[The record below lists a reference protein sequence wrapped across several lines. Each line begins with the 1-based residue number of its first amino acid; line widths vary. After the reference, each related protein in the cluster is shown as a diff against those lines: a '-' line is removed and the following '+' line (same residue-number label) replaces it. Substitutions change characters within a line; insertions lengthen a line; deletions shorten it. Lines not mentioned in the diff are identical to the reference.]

1 MGMGYGA
8 GYADTVED
16 KFVKKMCPIEFKEL
30 DKLLNKHEIDWEE
43 FAREAMYGEY
53 EIDEIEKAFVKLQKK
68 FEKNTRL
75 ELGIGFHDQH
85 DEGDRYDEVN
95 GVYWC
100 VGGVYELTTAGKKY
114 ESKIFRKLFVTF
126 G

>member
-8 GYADTVED
+8 DYADIVEES
-16 KFVKKMCPIEFKEL
+16 FLQTTCPLEFKEL

-53 EIDEIEKAFVKLQKK
+53 DIEEIEKAFVKLQNK
-68 FEKNTRL
+68 FEKDTGL
-75 ELGIGFHDQH
+75 ELLIGFHDQH

-95 GVYWC
+95 GVYWH
-100 VGGVYELTTAGKKY
+100 VGGVYELTEAGKKF
-114 ESKIFRKLFVTF
+114 EENINRKMFVTF